1 MEEPGLLDQLRGALA
16 GQYDVERVL
25 GHGGMGM
32 VVLARDRALDRPVAI
47 KVISPHLDVSP
58 RHRKRFLQEARIVA
72 KLRHPNIVA
81 VYAGGES
88 GGLLYFVMEYVP
100 GESLRDLLTRD
111 RCCDAGRAEAILR
124 DLADALAYAH
134 GQGVVHRDIKPE
146 NVLLDHESG
155 RAMLTD
161 FGVAQALTA
170 DGGERLTGPGVVVGS
185 PQYMSP
191 EQAAG
196 ERELDGRSDVYAL
209 GLVGYEMLA
218 GEPAFAG
225 KSVVSV
231 LSKQLTEPPPP
242 LAPLATGASP
252 AVVAAIT
259 RALEKDPED
268 RWPDASAFA
277 RALAGQIPGAPALQA
292 EGAAEQDGGASA
304 QVAAVPPAPK
314 PAAAVETPHPE
325 RPTPAPFVGPGR
337 PAPRAGRARRMATW
351 LAGLTAVLLL
361 VAPFAWLASSR
372 PTVAS
377 GGAADLRPSVL
388 VVPFEVQSVDSALVP
403 LRAQSVSLLGASL
416 ARSGEVDVADSLRS
430 LGLVRAAGLDTVR
443 AIGSAD
449 ALELARRAGAR
460 LVVTGQIRAGPDS
473 LVVVTSTYDVRSG
486 QRVGEAQRTGAV
498 GADLRG
504 LFDELAREIL
514 DMTRALRAPS
524 DVAAPDGA
532 QPRE

>member
-1 MEEPGLLDQLRGALA
+1 MEEPGLLDQLRRALA
-16 GQYDVERVL
+16 GQYDVERAL
-25 GHGGMGM
+25 GHGGMGT

-47 KVISPHLDVSP
+47 KVISPNLDVAL

-81 VYAGGES
+81 VYAAGES

-100 GESLRDLLTRD
+100 GESLRDLLNRD
-111 RCCDAGRAEAILR
+111 RCCDAERAEAILR
-124 DLADALAYAH
+124 HLADALAYAH
-134 GQGVVHRDIKPE
+134 AQGVVHRDIKPE
-146 NVLLDHESG
+146 NVLLDQESG

-196 ERELDGRSDVYAL
+196 ERQLDGRSDIYAL

-225 KSVVSV
+225 TSVVSV

-242 LAPLATGASP
+242 LAPLAPGASP

-268 RWPDASAFA
+268 RWQDASEFA
-277 RALAGQIPGAPALQA
+277 RALAGEIT
-292 EGAAEQDGGASA
+292 
-304 QVAAVPPAPK
+304 VPPPVWPEDAADEDASRNVQT
-314 PAAAVETPHPE
+314 PAAPPARQPAVETAHPE

-372 PTVAS
+372 STVAS
-377 GGAADLRPSVL
+377 GGATDLRPSVL
-388 VVPFEVQSVDSALVP
+388 VLPFEVQSVDSALVP
-403 LRAQSVSLLGASL
+403 LRAQSVSWLGASL

-430 LGLVRAAGLDTVR
+430 LDLVRAAGLDTVR

-449 ALELARRAGAR
+449 ALELGRRAGAR
-460 LVVTGQIRAGPDS
+460 LIVTGQIRAGPDS
-473 LVVVTSTYDVRSG
+473 LVVVASTYDVRSG
-486 QRVGEAQRTGAV
+486 QLVGEAQRTGAV

-514 DMTRALRAPS
+514 EMTRALRAPS
-524 DVAAPDGA
+524 DVAAPDAA